1 MRDGYDDVETEQMID
16 IKQLQIRQMLEDDPP
31 AMAMAFADMN
41 TVTPLRQNGIGT
53 RMIKAAEQLVRQAG
67 RGAIGIGVGVEPDY
81 AIAQALYPKLG
92 YISDGTGVHRD
103 QWGGSTYSTKVLT
116 EEADRRAW

>member
-1 MRDGYDDVETEQMID
+1 MEY
-16 IKQLQIRQMLEDDPP
+16 DPP

-41 TVTPLRQNGIGT
+41 IVTPLRQNGIGT

-67 RGAIGIGVGVEPDY
+67 RGAIGIGVNVEPDY

-103 QWGGSTYSTKVLT
+103 QWGGCTYSTKVLT